1 MSDQNNE
8 RCCHVCEAIK
18 KGCPYC
24 GRKNS
29 PEPKEVL
36 MEDHYNNSHFSS
48 EKEET
53 LAEFEERME
62 RLFGKLRAHLAELK
76 RLEEGG
82 RA

>member
-1 MSDQNNE
+1 
-8 RCCHVCEAIK
+8 
-18 KGCPYC
+18 
-24 GRKNS
+24 
-29 PEPKEVL
+29 

-53 LAEFEERME
+53 LAEFEARME
-62 RLFGKLRAHLAELK
+62 VLFSKLRAHLAELK

>member
-18 KGCPYC
+18 KGCPY
-24 GRKNS
+24 GRKDS
-29 PEPKEVL
+29 PQPKEVL
-36 MEDHYNNSHFSS
+36 MEDHYYSHFSS
-48 EKEET
+48 KEET

>member
-1 MSDQNNE
+1 
-8 RCCHVCEAIK
+8 
-18 KGCPYC
+18 
-24 GRKNS
+24 
-29 PEPKEVL
+29 

-62 RLFGKLRAHLAELK
+62 RLCGKLRAHLAELK